1 MNRPLCIVLVG
12 LICSVLRA
20 GPVEAQQRPNILW
33 ITCEDMSPHLGCY
46 GDALVKTPH
55 LDRLAEQGTRYT
67 RMFSTAGVC
76 APSRAALITGMYQ
89 TATGTHHMRTQGQ
102 NIPNAP
108 DKPPGIINYSRVLAP
123 EVKCFSEYLR
133 QAGYYCTNNEKTDY
147 QFEPPLTAWD
157 ESGRKAHWRNRP
169 KADQPFFSVVNLL
182 VTHESQVWSRAKQ
195 ALEVDP
201 TRVIVPPYY
210 PDTPTVRQDIAR
222 FLSNVNEMD
231 RQVGAIL
238 AELAADGLADNTIVF
253 FFSDHGDGLP
263 FVKREVTHR
272 GLWVPFIVKN
282 PFTKAVGTDTL
293 LHSFVDLAPTVL
305 SLAGVPLPKHLQG
318 QAFLGKQLSKLPRR
332 YVFGARDRLD
342 SEYDRVRSVF
352 DGRYQY
358 LKNFYPEKPYYMNVA
373 FRLQQPMM
381 AEMVQLK
388 EQGKLNSQQMRWF
401 EPKEVPD
408 ELYDL
413 EQDPHQF
420 NNLANKPDYAA
431 KLAELKQALEHWKQT
446 YSDWGDVP
454 EKEMIAQQWP
464 QGVQPT
470 TQAPELRYRGRSV
483 LLKSA
488 TAGASIAFKVIPKGQ
503 TESPTWSLYT
513 KPIVVERGS
522 IIKTLAIRI
531 GYLPSPVVEKEM

>member
-108 DKPPGIINYSRVLAP
+108 DKP
-123 EVKCFSEYLR
+123 
-133 QAGYYCTNNEKTDY
+133 
-147 QFEPPLTAWD
+147 LTAWD

-182 VTHESQVWSRAKQ
+182 VTHESQVWARAKQ

-282 PFTKAVGTDTL
+282 PFTKAIGTDTL
-293 LHSFVDLAPTVL
+293 LHSFVDLPPTVL

-381 AEMVQLK
+381 AEMMRLK

-431 KLAELKQALEHWKQT
+431 KLAELKQALDKWKQM
-446 YSDWGDVP
+446 YGDWGDVS

-464 QGVQPT
+464 QGVQPS

-531 GYLPSPVVEKEM
+531 GYLLSPVVEKEM